1 MRTSDIFKKKTVF
14 SLEIFPPK
22 PDLGERVIYKAL
34 EDLSDIHPDFISV
47 TYGQASGINGAK
59 TIQIASKI
67 INEYNTT
74 GVAHLPCISLTKD
87 KARQILDKIKE
98 NNIENVLALRGD
110 IRDENA
116 PKGDFSL
123 ASDLVTFIK
132 ENYVSELYEQE
143 FTPNNIVG
151 IGIRVKGNNNKIKKE
166 LPVIYSKLSN
176 T

>member
-1 MRTSDIFKKKTVF
+1 MIF

-87 KARQILDKIKE
+87 KARQILNKIKE

-116 PKGDFSL
+116 PKGQCTLDRI
-123 ASDLVTFIK
+123 DVNGDYCP
-132 ENYVSELYEQE
+132 ENCRWVSNKIQS
-143 FTPNNIVG
+143 
-151 IGIRVKGNNNKIKKE
+151 NNKRTT
-166 LPVIYSKLSN
+166 S
-176 T
+176 